1 MVPETYE
8 RLKNAYE
15 DLKNKLDDADENIKT
30 TPNIIFLIQI
40 KFYCEITFFKLYI
53 L

>member
-1 MVPETYE
+1 MMVPETYE

-30 TPNIIFLIQI
+30 TS
-40 KFYCEITFFKLYI
+40 EFKDALPV
-53 L
+53 LESCKEVVSNS